1 MGRRQLVESVSVI
14 IVSVAAIA
22 TIAFGAACGDSRTPG
37 NAPADSGSPGPVEK
51 TCEVL
56 APTTSTCSV
65 TAGNATILLKGN
77 VLTPT
82 TLYRGGQVAID
93 ATGQIACVGCNC
105 ATGGE
110 TTLTCPDAAISPGLI
125 NTHDHITYTHND
137 PYVATAER
145 SAVRYENRQQ
155 WRTGKDGNYA
165 IPYTSSATA
174 DQVRWGEL
182 RFLMGG
188 ATSIVGSGGQ
198 AGLLRNLDKAPTRG
212 GLRPRAS

>member
-14 IVSVAAIA
+14 AVSVAAIA
-22 TIAFGAACGDSRTPG
+22 ALAACGDNRTPG
-37 NAPADSGSPGPVEK
+37 TAPPDAGSEGPVEK
-51 TCEVL
+51 ICEAL

-65 TAGNATILLKGN
+65 TAGSATILLKGN

-125 NTHDHITYTHND
+125 NTHDHITYTQNN
-137 PYVATAER
+137 PYVTTER
-145 SAVRYENRQQ
+145 Y
-155 WRTGKDGNYA
+155 
-165 IPYTSSATA
+165 
-174 DQVRWGEL
+174 
-182 RFLMGG
+182 
-188 ATSIVGSGGQ
+188 
-198 AGLLRNLDKAPTRG
+198 
-212 GLRPRAS
+212 